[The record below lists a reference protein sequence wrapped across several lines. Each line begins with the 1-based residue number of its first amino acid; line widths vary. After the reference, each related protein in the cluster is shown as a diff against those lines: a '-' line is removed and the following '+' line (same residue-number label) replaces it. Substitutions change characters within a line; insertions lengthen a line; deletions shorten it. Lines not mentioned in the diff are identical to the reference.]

1 MRLNAEHVRSWL
13 WHLMKVVSKSIV
25 PIAKE
30 RVCPGFGFGVFVGLW
45 VFFPSFFWGFDWN
58 LGLELVDRLRYCK
71 RIKSMVQA
79 GALKNVELHRFL
91 FFQRCHLTFKIS
103 IKFPFNLTVKSNL

>member
-1 MRLNAEHVRSWL
+1 MRLTAEHVRSWL
-13 WHLMKVVSKSIV
+13 WHLTKVISKPIV

-30 RVCPGFGFGVFVGLW
+30 RVCSGFGFGGGLRG
-45 VFFPSFFWGFDWN
+45 FFPSFFRGFDWN
-58 LGLELVDRLRYCK
+58 LGLELVDKLSYCK

-103 IKFPFNLTVKSNL
+103 IKFPFNLTVKSHL